1 MKGINKE
8 LSAEIAAAVEIKR
21 LIDDAKDLVERRR
34 PVTRAAIEE
43 IECTRRLND
52 SFNNYLE
59 C

>member
-1 MKGINKE
+1 MKGINPE
-8 LSAEIAAAVEIKR
+8 LSAKIAKDVAAKN

-43 IECTRRLND
+43 FAETKRLHD

>member
-1 MKGINKE
+1 MKHVNKE
-8 LSAEIAAAVEIKR
+8 LSDKIAVEVARKT

-43 IECTRRLND
+43 FAETKRLHD

>member
-1 MKGINKE
+1 MRHVNPELTAKIAKE
-8 LSAEIAAAVEIKR
+8 VEAQR

>member
-1 MKGINKE
+1 MKNVNSE
-8 LSAEIAAAVEIKR
+8 LTDKIAAEVERKT

>member
-1 MKGINKE
+1 MKYVNPELTAKIAKE
-8 LSAEIAAAVEIKR
+8 VEAQR

>member
-1 MKGINKE
+1 MKNVNPE
-8 LSAEIAAAVEIKR
+8 LTDKIAVEVARKT

-43 IECTRRLND
+43 FETTKRLND